1 MPLSRRATLVPEAI
15 AMSISVGQTRK
26 HGATG
31 DVAQGIAEVLPS
43 PGQRAETRPVQQ
55 ADDLG
60 GYQRFG
66 IARQVTRLGAPGGQE
81 APR

>member
-1 MPLSRRATLVPEAI
+1 
-15 AMSISVGQTRK
+15 MSISVGQTSK

-31 DVAQGIAEVLPS
+31 EITERISQVLPS
-43 PGQRAETRPVQQ
+43 AGQRAETRPVQQ

-66 IARQVTRLGAPGGQE
+66 IAQQSTRLAAGRGRE
-81 APR
+81 VHR